1 MNEKEKQ
8 LDDFEKL
15 KIDPYTHAVLQ
26 KLGVDAL
33 NSFTEEQRQKLIESI
48 SACRPLQK
56 HPVDLRG
63 VISFFFVRFYFVI
76 LIGRDKRKKTKQ
88 VEVSRRKTTGIA
100 GGITSGIF
108 TVTLVTLIL
117 LVVFFILAY
126 GLKSAMGIN
135 IFPEKHLCD
144 FL

>member
-26 KLGVDAL
+26 KLGVDTL

-63 VISFFFVRFYFVI
+63 VISLFFVRFYFVI
-76 LIGRDKRKKTKQ
+76 LMGRDRRKQTKQ
-88 VEVSRRKTTGIA
+88 VEVHRRKTTGIA
-100 GGITSGIF
+100 GGIASGIF
-108 TVTLVTLIL
+108 TVTLVALIL
-117 LVVFFILAY
+117 FVVFFILAY

>member
-8 LDDFEKL
+8 LNDFEKL

-26 KLGVDAL
+26 KLGVDTL

-76 LIGRDKRKKTKQ
+76 LMGRDKCKKTKQ
-88 VEVSRRKTTGIA
+88 VEINRRKTTGVA
-100 GGITSGIF
+100 GGITAGIF

>member
-8 LDDFEKL
+8 LNEFEQL

-26 KLGVDAL
+26 KLGVDTL
-33 NSFTEEQRQKLIESI
+33 NSFTEEQREKLIESI

-63 VISFFFVRFYFVI
+63 VVSFFFVRFYFVV
-76 LIGRDKRKKTKQ
+76 LVGRDRRKKTKLE
-88 VEVSRRKTTGIA
+88 EVSRRKKTGIA
-100 GGITSGIF
+100 GGIISGIL
-108 TVTLVTLIL
+108 VITLVTIIL

-126 GLKSAMGIN
+126 GLKSALGIN